1 MDAETKHYSSLF
13 YLMNGTIK
21 IQFISI
27 WEFRNFSIL
36 FSWKNGNKIL
46 TFLFFCRHS
55 SKALDIGK
63 WSLISVSILP
73 ISMVY
78 CSNSGLCC
86 PGWSIYDR
94 HDIVLEKITNKGLD
108 FCRVILNYVHIQIS
122 YKIVKS
128 DEKNNSLSLVE
139 CSPEMKMAYMHC

>member
-1 MDAETKHYSSLF
+1 
-13 YLMNGTIK
+13 
-21 IQFISI
+21 
-27 WEFRNFSIL
+27 
-36 FSWKNGNKIL
+36 
-46 TFLFFCRHS
+46 
-55 SKALDIGK
+55 
-63 WSLISVSILP
+63 
-73 ISMVY
+73 MVY
-78 CSNSGLCC
+78 CSNSDLCC